1 MKHKLKNKDFLI
13 KYILEQKKWII
24 LIVILDLIGSL
35 FTFLLPLF
43 AKYIIDSVILNHQYS
58 TFYFLLN
65 IVIII
70 AILSAI
76 FQYLGSYLKM
86 SLRGKLFFEQS
97 RIYFLKSINDNKKY
111 GVGEITNS
119 LTDVLRFSNI
129 LISSTIPSLIKNVLQ
144 IILIIITLLIMDFRL
159 TVVSFIP
166 IIIIFLGS
174 YFISRKIRQISK
186 EQLEIFSS
194 IYSVIKTIF
203 GYINFVNVFS
213 LDNFFLGRYEN
224 ILEGYVKK
232 QNQISHLYA
241 RQMVAG
247 MLVFLIPS
255 LILIFYGGHL
265 VISGEISLGLVTMFV
280 SYLVSFSQIS
290 TDMMALVT
298 NFQQTIPSIY
308 KLGEIYN
315 APSKQ
320 WGDKQLNVINGDI
333 EIKHIHFEY
342 DRVIFE
348 DFSAKFKKGINIL
361 SGSNGS
367 GKSTLLNILTK
378 IIEVPDGKI
387 FFDGLDINEIT
398 ESSLRRNVGFV
409 MANPFIFDSTL
420 RENICLDN
428 DNVSDNELMDIIKK
442 VKLDNLLDKL
452 PKGFDTMLSGDNINL
467 SSGEQQKIS
476 LARVLLRNPKI
487 ILIDE
492 VGSNID
498 KQSLKAIYECLI
510 SFKDD
515 KTIIIV
521 DHHLQDINDEW
532 NVVNI

>member
-65 IVIII
+65 NVIII

-119 LTDVLRFSNI
+119 LT
-129 LISSTIPSLIKNVLQ
+129 
-144 IILIIITLLIMDFRL
+144 LIMDFRL

-232 QNQISHLYA
+232 QNQIAHLYA
-241 RQMVAG
+241 RQMIAG
-247 MLVFLIPS
+247 MLFFLIPS

-378 IIEVPDGKI
+378 IIEMPDGKI

-521 DHHLQDINDEW
+521 DHHLQDIMMSGML
-532 NVVNI
+532 

>member
-1 MKHKLKNKDFLI
+1 M
-13 KYILEQKKWII
+13 
-24 LIVILDLIGSL
+24 
-35 FTFLLPLF
+35 
-43 AKYIIDSVILNHQYS
+43 
-58 TFYFLLN
+58 
-65 IVIII
+65 
-70 AILSAI
+70 
-76 FQYLGSYLKM
+76 
-86 SLRGKLFFEQS
+86 
-97 RIYFLKSINDNKKY
+97 
-111 GVGEITNS
+111 
-119 LTDVLRFSNI
+119 
-129 LISSTIPSLIKNVLQ
+129 
-144 IILIIITLLIMDFRL
+144 
-159 TVVSFIP
+159 
-166 IIIIFLGS
+166 
-174 YFISRKIRQISK
+174 
-186 EQLEIFSS
+186 
-194 IYSVIKTIF
+194 
-203 GYINFVNVFS
+203 
-213 LDNFFLGRYEN
+213 
-224 ILEGYVKK
+224 
-232 QNQISHLYA
+232 
-241 RQMVAG
+241 
-247 MLVFLIPS
+247 
-255 LILIFYGGHL
+255 
-265 VISGEISLGLVTMFV
+265 
-280 SYLVSFSQIS
+280 
-290 TDMMALVT
+290 
-298 NFQQTIPSIY
+298 
-308 KLGEIYN
+308 
-315 APSKQ
+315 
-320 WGDKQLNVINGDI
+320 
-333 EIKHIHFEY
+333 
-342 DRVIFE
+342 
-348 DFSAKFKKGINIL
+348 

-378 IIEVPDGKI
+378 IIEMPDGKI

>member
-1 MKHKLKNKDFLI
+1 
-13 KYILEQKKWII
+13 
-24 LIVILDLIGSL
+24 
-35 FTFLLPLF
+35 
-43 AKYIIDSVILNHQYS
+43 
-58 TFYFLLN
+58 
-65 IVIII
+65 
-70 AILSAI
+70 
-76 FQYLGSYLKM
+76 
-86 SLRGKLFFEQS
+86 
-97 RIYFLKSINDNKKY
+97 
-111 GVGEITNS
+111 
-119 LTDVLRFSNI
+119 
-129 LISSTIPSLIKNVLQ
+129 
-144 IILIIITLLIMDFRL
+144 
-159 TVVSFIP
+159 
-166 IIIIFLGS
+166 
-174 YFISRKIRQISK
+174 
-186 EQLEIFSS
+186 
-194 IYSVIKTIF
+194 
-203 GYINFVNVFS
+203 
-213 LDNFFLGRYEN
+213 
-224 ILEGYVKK
+224 
-232 QNQISHLYA
+232 
-241 RQMVAG
+241 MVAG

-290 TDMMALVT
+290 TDMMALVS

-378 IIEVPDGKI
+378 IIEMPDGKI